1 MAFLLIPKIIAIK
14 SQGKYPSENP
24 TDNILVK
31 NCVFWN
37 SILGNSIEMG
47 FELYSNEV
55 KNTRFENIDII
66 HVEYVATMSIHNAG
80 QAHV

>member
-1 MAFLLIPKIIAIK
+1 
-14 SQGKYPSENP
+14 
-24 TDNILVK
+24 
-31 NCVFWN
+31 
-37 SILGNSIEMG
+37 MG